1 MGRKFGKKN
10 VIKVD
15 PLAYNLGLIGES
27 GIGKTTLAKEVCE
40 RLVGEDGYLIFNVGK
55 EDGIDA
61 VPGAIFEDIEDW
73 DKFNDVTLDI
83 IDNKNT
89 HYKDLK
95 VIVYDTL
102 DELFQIAEPEVVRL
116 HNRENPDKRVT
127 SIRAAFG
134 GFMKGEDKAT
144 EIILDRI
151 WELKRVG
158 VSMFIIGHTK
168 NRTMTDVVTGNEY
181 DILTTNMAHRYFN
194 AVKTKLHIL
203 GVASVDRSIET
214 TTDKNIM
221 GKTITTGKVVDESRK
236 VTFRDNNFNIDSK
249 SRFADIVDHIPL
261 DANEFIKALED
272 AIKQAHNKQSGVASV
287 AETKKSQEFEKEKV
301 TNEYIE
307 NVNSINVAENN
318 KLIEHIKANVA
329 SLDVAKMQS
338 IMTEYGF
345 KDFTEP
351 STIKTEALVK
361 IKELIK

>member
-10 VIKVD
+10 IIKVD

-27 GIGKTTLAKEVCE
+27 GIGKTTLAKEVCDK
-40 RLVGEDGYLIFNVGK
+40 LVGEDGYLVFNIGK

-61 VPGAIFEDIEDW
+61 VPGAMYENIEDW
-73 DKFNDVTLDI
+73 AKFDEVTLDI
-83 IDNKNT
+83 IDNKET

-95 VIVYDTL
+95 VLVYDTL

-203 GVASVDRSIET
+203 GVASINRNIET

-221 GKTITTGKVVDESRK
+221 GKTITTGKVVDESRL

-272 AIKQAHNKQSGVASV
+272 AIKSAHDKQAGALSIKEAQ
-287 AETKKSQEFEKEKV
+287 KIQEAEKEEI
-301 TNEYIE
+301 TSEYIQSK
-307 NVNSINVAENN
+307 NSVNEVKNHE
-318 KLIEHIKANVA
+318 LIEHIKANV
-329 SLDVAKMQS
+329 SNLDVVKMQT
-338 IMTEYGF
+338 IMKEYGF
-345 KDFTEP
+345 TDFTDPTKIE
-351 STIKTEALVK
+351 TEALTK
-361 IKELIK
+361 IKALIK